1 MAHADPLNPPFRIL
15 FEDQHLIVLS
25 KAPGLLSQGDSSG
38 EASLVDLLRAHFGR
52 NYVGLI
58 HRLDRNTS
66 GLMVVAKRSKSAERL
81 TAQLQAGELVRE
93 YHALL
98 HGMLPG
104 QGIHDETRTQ
114 SQKWE
119 HWLLKSAENNE
130 VRTVPRGTPGAKP
143 AVLFVEPL
151 RMLQA
156 PGGGDLLTLAR
167 FKLDTGRSHQ
177 IRAQARAMGHPLIG
191 DSKYGNA
198 KSLVLFPRPALH
210 SCRLSFL
217 HPISKERLDFE
228 ERYAFDMIR
237 IFPSLLE

>member
-1 MAHADPLNPPFRIL
+1 MAHPDPLSPPFRIL

-81 TAQLQAGELVRE
+81 TAQLQSGELERE

-98 HGMLPG
+98 HGALPG
-104 QGIHDETRTQ
+104 SGTRPEI
-114 SQKWE
+114 QKWE
-119 HWLLKSAENNE
+119 HWLLKNHDTNE
-130 VRTVPRGTPGAKP
+130 VRSVPRGTPGAKP

-151 RMLQA
+151 RVLQA
-156 PGGGDLLTLAR
+156 PDSGDLLTLAR

-177 IRAQARAMGHPLIG
+177 IRAQARAKGHPLIG

-198 KSLVLFPRPALH
+198 KSLALFPRPALH

-217 HPISKERLDFE
+217 HPISKELLDFE

>member
-1 MAHADPLNPPFRIL
+1 MADSDPLNHEAPTPPFRIL
-15 FEDQHLIVLS
+15 FEDTHLLVLS
-25 KAPGLLSQGDSSG
+25 KAPGILSQGDASG
-38 EASLVDLLRAHFGR
+38 DPSLVDLLRSHFGR

-81 TAQLQAGELVRE
+81 TAQLQSGELQRE
-93 YHALL
+93 YHAVLWGEL
-98 HGMLPG
+98 TGPP
-104 QGIHDETRTQ
+104 T
-114 SQKWE
+114 QKWE
-119 HWLLKSAENNE
+119 HWLLKNHDTNE
-130 VRTVPRGTPGAKP
+130 VRSVPRGTPGAKP

-151 RMLQA
+151 RVLQA
-156 PGGGDLLTLAR
+156 PDSGDLLTLAR

-177 IRAQARAMGHPLIG
+177 IRAQARAKGHPLIG

-198 KSLVLFPRPALH
+198 KSLALFPRPALH

-217 HPISKERLDFE
+217 HPISKELLDFE